1 MSARLATF
9 LQLMKESAFRPI
21 ETWSL
26 RQSDFN
32 IPAKTC
38 TLNTP
43 AKNSRPRQFK
53 MSDRLISMMIPLI
66 YGSSQNERI
75 FKGKLKTIRTNF
87 YRRRRQLATQLGNPN
102 LNKIT
107 FKTLRHW
114 KATMTYHRT
123 KDILYTQKILGHKS
137 LKNTLV
143 YTHLVD
149 FDEDDS
155 FTVKVASNIEEFTS
169 LLESG
174 FEFVSDHEGKKI
186 LRKRK

>member
-1 MSARLATF
+1 MSARVAAF
-9 LQLMKESAFRPI
+9 LQLMKESAFRPV
-21 ETWSL
+21 EAWSL
-26 RQSDFN
+26 KPFDFN

-53 MSDRLISMMIPLI
+53 MSDRLTAMMIPLI
-66 YGSSQNERI
+66 YSSSQNERI

-87 YRRRRQLATQLGNPN
+87 YRRRRQLAIQLGSPN
-102 LNKIT
+102 LNRIT

-123 KDILYTQKILGHKS
+123 KDILYTQKILGHES

-149 FDEDDS
+149 FGEEDN
-155 FTVKVASNIEEFTS
+155 FIVRVASSLAEFTS
-169 LLESG
+169 LLEGG
-174 FEFVSDHEGKKI
+174 FQYVSDFEGAKVC
-186 LRKRK
+186 RKRK